1 MSMTGDTGTDAGHAI
16 VARLRGTFE
25 NIIAGLALLRRTP
38 RAAFALRGG
47 MFTLSVLTAG
57 AVIVL
62 AAAIWQMFLFDAAMA
77 AGARLVP
84 RWIGFLFHTITD
96 FGKSGWF
103 LWPIGIVLIAMA
115 VIGALALT
123 RVNRLVLAALAARLM
138 FIFLAIGIPG
148 LFVTIV
154 KRLIGR
160 ARPSLTGPPF
170 DPFSYS
176 PFSWNPAFASI
187 PSGHA
192 TTAFAAAIAIGALW
206 PKTRWIMWS
215 YAIVIA
221 VSRVIVSA
229 HYPSDV
235 LVGAAVGMLGA
246 LLVRNY
252 FAARG
257 LAFAVAS
264 GGEIH
269 AMPGPSFA
277 RVKRVVRAAA
287 GK

>member
-1 MSMTGDTGTDAGHAI
+1 MTGDTGTDTGCAI

-25 NIIAGLALLRRTP
+25 NIFAGLALLRRAP

-47 MFTLSVLTAG
+47 MFTPGALTVG
-57 AVIVL
+57 ALIVL
-62 AAAIWQMFLFDAAMA
+62 AAAIWQMFLFDTAMA
-77 AGARLVP
+77 TGARLVP
-84 RWIGFLFHTITD
+84 RWIGFLFHVVTD
-96 FGKSGWF
+96 LGKSGWF
-103 LWPIGIVLIAMA
+103 LWPIGIALITMA
-115 VIGALALT
+115 AIGTLALP
-123 RVNRLVLAALAARLM
+123 RVTRLVLTALAVRLM
-138 FIFLAIGIPG
+138 YLFLAIGIPG
-148 LFVTIV
+148 LVVTIV

-170 DPFSYS
+170 DPFSYA
-176 PFSWNPAFASI
+176 PFSWNAAFASI

-206 PKTRWIMWS
+206 PKARWIMWA
-215 YAIVIA
+215 YAIIIA
-221 VSRVIVSA
+221 ISRVIVSA

-235 LVGAAVGMLGA
+235 IVGAAVGLIGA

-257 LAFAVAS
+257 LAFAAAP
-264 GGEIH
+264 GGEIR

-277 RVKRVVRAAA
+277 RVKRVARAVA
-287 GK
+287 GQ